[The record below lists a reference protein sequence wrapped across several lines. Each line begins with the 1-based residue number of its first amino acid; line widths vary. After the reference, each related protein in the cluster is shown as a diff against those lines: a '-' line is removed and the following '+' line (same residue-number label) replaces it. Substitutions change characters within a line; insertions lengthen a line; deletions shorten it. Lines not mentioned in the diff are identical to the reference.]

1 MPTKRTL
8 LLAALVLPPCLAVG
22 GRADAAGKE
31 IKIGAPIGNLTFK
44 DIHYLPRS
52 LNDFSGKKAF
62 VLVFTNTTCPV
73 VQRYL
78 PALNEMDKEY
88 RDQGV
93 QFVAVNVGEEDS
105 IVGMAAQ
112 AVKFGVEFP
121 FVKDFEGACARAVGA
136 RRTPEVV
143 VLDGQ
148 RTLRYRGRIDDQYR
162 LGGTKAEPGRRDLKE
177 AIADILAG
185 REVRVKETPVDGC
198 LITFPGERK
207 PKVALTYAEHI
218 APLIQ
223 KHCQECHRPGTP
235 APFSLLTYKQVA
247 AKGETIAEVVAEQ
260 RMPPWYASPE
270 HGPFVNRR
278 GLSAEE
284 RDRVVQWVRAGM
296 PLGDES
302 KLPKAPPA
310 ANPDGDWLIG
320 KPDMILNTKEE
331 TLPASG
337 DIAYKYAVL
346 PYVFPEDT
354 WVQGVQILPSNRRT
368 VHHCNMAYFNTKEG
382 FKKQN
387 FVTGFVP
394 GGSPMLLT
402 DGVGFKIPKGSALAL
417 QIHFVTTG
425 KEEKSHISVGI
436 KYASGPIRK
445 RIHFVLLENK
455 HFAIPPGAP
464 AHPVIDTK
472 VLDEDS
478 IGLGLFAHM
487 HLRGKD
493 MIFKAH
499 YPDGK
504 SETLLVIPNYSF
516 DWQMP
521 YVWAPGA
528 KQFPKGT
535 RIECIAHYDNSPFN
549 PFNPDPK
556 ATVKDGPQTYHEMHN
571 GFMFFVHAHEKLNI
585 VVDPKTGKARPQDEA
600 SSSE

>member
-1 MPTKRTL
+1 MLTKRM
-8 LLAALVLPPCLAVG
+8 LLAALVLTLCLAVDG
-22 GRADAAGKE
+22 TVQGVAPA
-31 IKIGAPIGNLTFK
+31 IKVGDRIGNLTFK

-52 LNDFSGKKAF
+52 LDDFSDKKAF

-78 PALNEMDKEY
+78 PTLKELNKEY
-88 RDQGV
+88 RDKGV
-93 QFVAVNVGEEDS
+93 QFLAINVGEEDS
-105 IVGMAAQ
+105 IVRMAAQ
-112 AVKFGVEFP
+112 AVKYGVEFP
-121 FVKDFEGACARAVGA
+121 FVKDFEGTCARAVGA

-143 VLDGQ
+143 VLDGR
-148 RTLRYRGRIDDQYR
+148 RTLCYRGRIDDQYR
-162 LGGTKAEPGRRDLKE
+162 LGGTKAEPGRRDLQE
-177 AIADILAG
+177 AIADVLAG
-185 REVRVKETPVDGC
+185 RAVRVPETPVDGC
-198 LITFPGERK
+198 LITFPEARK
-207 PKVALTYAEHI
+207 PKTTITYAEHI
-218 APLIQ
+218 APLLQ

-270 HGPFVNRR
+270 YGHFVNHR
-278 GLSAEE
+278 GLTTEE
-284 RDRVVQWVRAGM
+284 RDEIVQWVRAGM

-302 KLPKAPPA
+302 KLPKVKPEWPT
-310 ANPDGDWLIG
+310 DGQWLIG

-331 TLPASG
+331 TLPAGG
-337 DIAYKYAVL
+337 DIPYKYAVL
-346 PYVFPEDT
+346 PHVFQEDT

-368 VHHCNMAYFNTKEG
+368 VHHCNMAYFNAREG

-394 GGSPMLLT
+394 GGSPMLLSH
-402 DGVGFKIPKGSALAL
+402 GVGFKIPKGSTLVL

-425 KEEKSHISVGI
+425 KEEKCHIAVGL
-436 KYASGPIRK
+436 KYAAGLIQK
-445 RIHFVLLENK
+445 RIHFVLLENNK
-455 HFAIPPGAP
+455 FAIPPGAP
-464 AHPVIDTK
+464 AYPVIDNK
-472 VLDEDS
+472 VIDADS

-504 SETLLVIPNYSF
+504 TETLLVIPNYSF
-516 DWQMP
+516 AWQMP

-535 RIECIAHYDNSPFN
+535 RIECIAHYDNSAFN
-549 PFNPDPK
+549 PYNPNPK

-571 GFMFFVHAHEKLNI
+571 GFMFFVHAHEKLNL
-585 VVDPKTGKARPQDEA
+585 VVDPKTGRAHPNEEAA
-600 SSSE
+600 SSE